1 MATLHSSDQTIY
13 GTKLMRLIIDKGT
26 EALRNVF
33 QGIHSGN
40 LKVVLSS
47 NKHIL
52 SKLKVRIINQK
63 QWNKLYP
70 TPPEQPDI
78 NEFDITL
85 LCVLLRNICGL
96 SLPSSGWDKMPNVS
110 DHTREADIIRIK
122 LFRNE
127 RFGHISRTAVSMA
140 DFIKFWAEIS
150 APLVRLGIDE
160 KEIDRLAN
168 EKCGEDVVSR
178 VSKEWNECNDK
189 IMNAL
194 NDEKV
199 LNNSLVQ
206 CDFQREIDIYYA
218 KFTEGTREWVF
229 VQVLTWFNDKNSENR
244 VFFITGNAGMGKSII
259 AAAICKRFAEHV
271 GACHFFQYNNNQYNN
286 PKFFL
291 QSLAWHLCK
300 ALPTYKD
307 ALVEKLSGNLGRSL
321 NDKNIEGLFSILLKE
336 PLCHIQDPGKH
347 IMIVLDAVDESEYNE
362 RQDFANLIASHLHKL
377 PSYIRFVITTRPV
390 ENLLNMFVK
399 LNPLYIEP
407 DDERNLND
415 LKLVLSEKIRSPVSA
430 DLIDSLA
437 TKSQGLMLYAFFLTE
452 MYQGDYS
459 MSDISS
465 FPKGIEDYY
474 ENYFQRLE
482 RELKTSLEIS
492 DDKFLNFLSVLAVAK
507 ESLPEAF
514 VAAVFGF
521 EGPVEAKRKTTKAI
535 NTVSLLLVIHKDKSV
550 SFMHKSVRDW
560 LVDRPRHNFTV
571 DVQYGHKTLFEL
583 CVKKLKNVKEKGVR
597 KENLAIPDVK
607 YALKYCIPH
616 MLKGLE
622 DAEQLESYVS
632 DYFTD
637 LEIVFAGVCVN
648 VNLALDNLKSLKSS
662 EISTH
667 VSENTRTIVDKLNFL
682 IRKFIYTLGQF
693 PQTFLQNVVNEAG
706 EPLSSKATKLLAT
719 RYKDI
724 LYLKMKNDCGQKQ
737 AIEISCILSGWIKGI
752 DVSPKR
758 DLVVCASNDDI
769 IELFSLETGLS
780 EWKIQGDRDEPP
792 LFQEN
797 DCLMILHSIVFHP
810 RENLILPG
818 RLDKV
823 LTLQGEFTKGPFHC
837 DQDDSAFTSC
847 CFSLDDS
854 KMVTY
859 YGDNLFVWDVDSGI
873 KERCLSCNEY
883 LYSLSF
889 TASGD
894 FLGTTDCEY
903 VFSVYDVR
911 NNYKVTSIQLWD
923 DDDDKFPVE
932 IISTFEQNSWLCS
945 DDYSLRCINHDLTLS
960 DKLGSACKVP
970 LPGNLHSSGEL
981 ERFVKNPDDTWLSR
995 VHPDPEFATRYIPLG
1010 NKSVLMFSCVKNVV
1024 RVFNV
1029 DALMATKCYVYYLDT
1044 VDISTNGDFVY
1055 LNNERKGLT
1064 VTKLKNESF
1073 QFYARPKDSRYV
1085 VVKGG
1090 VISYI
1095 WRSPST
1101 PVLWNS
1107 DFSQQLSSFHQLAG
1121 MNECLSVSDEV
1132 IACVY
1137 EYNCVKFFNVSTEQI
1152 VHEMSF
1158 DKPFLHVWAC
1168 SIKYH
1173 AIMAEDRG
1181 PCFLWKDGGKI
1192 NARASLFG
1200 QAELGQ
1206 ICAAEFSPE
1215 GNTLALSFRYINK
1228 LFIFDVASK
1237 RMLAPIAFAGSCCG
1251 VKYFDERNLVCSF
1264 LQTIYFINVE
1274 RSEIL
1279 ACLDVGTYP
1288 KPISI
1293 GRKPNIVCAGLRELG
1308 NFQLLEIILPRM

>member
-13 GTKLMRLIIDKGT
+13 GTKLMRLIIDGGT
-26 EALRNVF
+26 AALRNVF

-40 LKVVLSS
+40 LQVVLSS

-52 SKLKVRIINQK
+52 SSIKRRKIINQK
-63 QWNKLYP
+63 QWDKLYP
-70 TPPEQPDI
+70 TPPEQSDI

-96 SLPSSGWDKMPNVS
+96 SPPSSGWDKMPNAS
-110 DHTREADIIRIK
+110 DHSREADIIRIK

-140 DFIKFWAEIS
+140 DFIKFWTEIS
-150 APLVRLGIDE
+150 APFVRLGIDQ

-168 EKCGEDVVSR
+168 EECGEDEVSR
-178 VSKEWNECNDK
+178 VLKEWNECNDK

-229 VQVLTWFNDKNSENR
+229 EQVLTWFNDKNSENR
-244 VFFITGNAGMGKSII
+244 VFLITGNAGMGKSII

-307 ALVEKLSGNLGRSL
+307 ALVEKLSGNLGKSL

-362 RQDFANLIASHLHKL
+362 RQDFANLIARRLHKL

-407 DDERNLND
+407 NDKRNLND

-430 DLIDSLA
+430 DFIDSLT

-492 DDKFLNFLSVLAVAK
+492 DDKLLNFLSVLAVAK

-521 EGPVEAKRKTTKAI
+521 EGPVEAKRKITGAI

-560 LVDRPRHNFTV
+560 LVDHPRHNFTV
-571 DVQYGHKTLFEL
+571 DVQCAHKTLFEL

-662 EISTH
+662 EISTY
-667 VSENTRTIVDKLNFL
+667 VSDNTRTIMNKLHFL
-682 IRKFIYTLGQF
+682 IRKFISTLGQF

-737 AIEISCILSGWIKGI
+737 AIEISCILFDSINGI

-758 DLVVCASNDDI
+758 DLVVCACNNVV

-780 EWKIQGDRDEPP
+780 EWRIE
-792 LFQEN
+792 
-797 DCLMILHSIVFHP
+797 
-810 RENLILPG
+810 
-818 RLDKV
+818 
-823 LTLQGEFTKGPFHC
+823 
-837 DQDDSAFTSC
+837 
-847 CFSLDDS
+847 
-854 KMVTY
+854 
-859 YGDNLFVWDVDSGI
+859 
-873 KERCLSCNEY
+873 
-883 LYSLSF
+883 
-889 TASGD
+889 
-894 FLGTTDCEY
+894 
-903 VFSVYDVR
+903 
-911 NNYKVTSIQLWD
+911 
-923 DDDDKFPVE
+923 
-932 IISTFEQNSWLCS
+932 
-945 DDYSLRCINHDLTLS
+945 
-960 DKLGSACKVP
+960 
-970 LPGNLHSSGEL
+970 
-981 ERFVKNPDDTWLSR
+981 
-995 VHPDPEFATRYIPLG
+995 
-1010 NKSVLMFSCVKNVV
+1010 
-1024 RVFNV
+1024 
-1029 DALMATKCYVYYLDT
+1029 
-1044 VDISTNGDFVY
+1044 
-1055 LNNERKGLT
+1055 
-1064 VTKLKNESF
+1064 
-1073 QFYARPKDSRYV
+1073 
-1085 VVKGG
+1085 
-1090 VISYI
+1090 
-1095 WRSPST
+1095 
-1101 PVLWNS
+1101 
-1107 DFSQQLSSFHQLAG
+1107 
-1121 MNECLSVSDEV
+1121 
-1132 IACVY
+1132 
-1137 EYNCVKFFNVSTEQI
+1137 
-1152 VHEMSF
+1152 
-1158 DKPFLHVWAC
+1158 
-1168 SIKYH
+1168 
-1173 AIMAEDRG
+1173 
-1181 PCFLWKDGGKI
+1181 DGG
-1192 NARASLFG
+1192 RT
-1200 QAELGQ
+1200 
-1206 ICAAEFSPE
+1206 P
-1215 GNTLALSFRYINK
+1215 
-1228 LFIFDVASK
+1228 
-1237 RMLAPIAFAGSCCG
+1237 
-1251 VKYFDERNLVCSF
+1251 LVPG
-1264 LQTIYFINVE
+1264 E
-1274 RSEIL
+1274 
-1279 ACLDVGTYP
+1279 
-1288 KPISI
+1288 
-1293 GRKPNIVCAGLRELG
+1293 
-1308 NFQLLEIILPRM
+1308 